1 MITLYLFKATAE
13 HVISPSNGV
22 SAGSQLIS
30 AHHPIFTYTLPTEPV
45 NFQFLFLNREPQ
57 FCSLVDTLNIH
68 SQIA

>member
-45 NFQFLFLNREPQ
+45 NFQFLILNELININSFLSFKN
-57 FCSLVDTLNIH
+57 NM
-68 SQIA
+68 